1 MGMFMDSTGI
11 VRIPA
16 AFRRL
21 RLRKNAQFQ
30 IITANNNSNSY
41 AYAA

>member
-11 VRIPA
+11 GRVSI

-21 RLRKNAQFQ
+21 RLCKAAEFE